1 MKKLKRTSGIIL
13 SLIMM
18 LQLIIPCVYAADNSV
33 KIKAEAITSA
43 DTSLVVEVQSA
54 ITGGFMKVIEI
65 PSGETYNSSNFFTYT
80 ALTDIVGYS
89 SVKAGD
95 NTISLVAAPT
105 VGNQVIA
112 VLRDT
117 TSGSMVEYTSE
128 PITVT
133 ESDNSKFISIKSTNI
148 TSTDTSLVVN
158 VQKSITAGFMR
169 ILEIPSD
176 EEYNSSNFFNY
187 TSLAT
192 MGYASITAGNNTVS
206 LDTSPTLGNKV
217 IAVLRDTSTTPLN
230 EYVSETVTVTE
241 GGGSTSGN
249 ILDNC
254 SAEIVMNGK
263 TNFSVSDTSAVVN
276 VKLDESLT
284 NGVYMTVF
292 AYPGNT
298 AFDSDSIANKRLYAG
313 FVHNG
318 DSVTCDFSS
327 STLPLKAGYKI
338 IACLNVPIG
347 DDNYRSVVSQAYEV
361 LDENGNGAP
370 VYDWPHIN
378 IDEAALEAG
387 ATSLHMTLTGDE
399 RLFSNDAIT
408 IHYCLY
414 QYPAVETFDLE
425 GEYMIPLL
433 SVKSATGAF
442 TSEKFTFTEPLI
454 EGYRVRAIVYW
465 SQDIESFVPKGNDY
479 EYAATDNSVLVSE
492 ASSVSVSFS
501 ADKALSSDT
510 SVSVNVSGDVPSG
523 SILLLHSFTDDT
535 YTWLADGNLLVANKT
550 NLTAGNNQSITVTNS
565 DNLTAGRKL
574 IALILSNGSIIAQST
589 PISITDEELVEPVCN
604 IATSN
609 VSVDTKELWLTTNFD
624 NAIRSGYVTIYEYE
638 GDTFD
643 IDNNDNVILHGGAAT
658 ASATSQKITINS
670 YSLPLIEGRKII
682 AVLNLRK
689 ADETV
694 FTRYYS
700 EPVTVAGAAPMQA
713 PTISINEKE
722 ITTGDLKAK
731 LVTSFDSRAEVTYTL
746 YSYSDGIENG
756 TVLASKTCYSAG
768 NETAYFKSGTTPLT
782 AGNKIQAV
790 ITATYGS
797 QTETAYS
804 NIITVTE
811 PPAWDTPTIAVHG
824 EYITP
829 DTTKVTVTSTYD
841 EGYLS
846 MDGYYCNIT
855 LYQIPI
861 DKDTSDEFWE
871 QSWAERIGTVQNSRG
886 EVEINLTSALKAGYK
901 LVAKLRLPHIEWEG
915 EEVDYVSMPVYI
927 LNEGESIPKPIVLLY
942 NLGTDTATGSKL
954 AEVLENL
961 NIEVKNITGD
971 LLGEEVGYLAELDGF
986 EASGEVYNG
995 NSYDTQFMLMCNLG
1009 EALLDKVLA
1018 GMKENNVIVNH
1029 KAVLT
1034 QYNRYYK
1041 FYELIRDIQDE
1052 HKEFQAIL
1060 ALDKIIKEGEAL
1072 NEADYTA
1079 EKWSAFSAVLISAQ
1093 NTLSAET
1100 ASYEDYL
1107 GAYCNLRKAIKGLS
1121 DITDYTDIQKNMSL
1135 VIGSTTTENAE
1146 LMIGYYKSG
1155 VLLKLDSDTVN
1166 SDFTYALSDVEGAD
1180 EIKVFLWN
1188 SINTM
1193 RPLCEAQSETII
1205 SASKDKSEYIKAVNS
1220 IVVDGVEV
1228 LSDSVTAANVINSDG
1243 SINLSNANVFAN
1255 GENDA
1260 YLVTI
1265 SADGYD
1271 TRTTLVGD
1279 TTLKNWQGSWE
1290 NWQKFIFADDEYNQ
1304 QYPYLERVWSLAYDG
1319 YIAAF
1324 EAAGMGDTMKKM
1336 YPNVNSLKT
1345 YWNNMTYTVT
1355 DENTVP
1361 IAEIRVDASAD
1372 GYTLAWKNDAGEI
1385 IAKDTYTMTGKMKN
1399 GLEGATM
1406 YIFTADNLTGTFKYF
1421 VTMCPGM
1428 EGTEEMPVA
1437 SHYHYQFGS
1446 SLDNLLNN
1454 GELYNGTDKNI
1465 KNKQWYATMINKDE
1479 SALAKY
1485 NVILGMHRAAKWSE
1499 IPND

>member
-18 LQLIIPCVYAADNSV
+18 LQLLIPCAYAADNSV
-33 KIKAEAITSA
+33 KIKT
-43 DTSLVVEVQSA
+43 
-54 ITGGFMKVIEI
+54 
-65 PSGETYNSSNFFTYT
+65 ET
-80 ALTDIVGYS
+80 
-89 SVKAGD
+89 
-95 NTISLVAAPT
+95 
-105 VGNQVIA
+105 
-112 VLRDT
+112 
-117 TSGSMVEYTSE
+117 
-128 PITVT
+128 
-133 ESDNSKFISIKSTNI
+133 I
-148 TSTDTSLVVN
+148 TSTDTSLIVN
-158 VQKSITAGFMR
+158 VQKAITAGFMR

-192 MGYASITAGNNTVS
+192 VGFASITAGNNTVNF
-206 LDTSPTLGNKV
+206 DTTPIAGNKV
-217 IAVLRDTSTTPLN
+217 IAVLRDTSTSPLT
-230 EYVSETVTVTE
+230 EYVSEVVTVTE

-318 DSVTCDFSS
+318 DSVNCEFSS
-327 STLPLKAGYKI
+327 NTLPLKAGYKI

-361 LDENGNGAP
+361 LDKDGNGAP
-370 VYDWPHIN
+370 VYNWPHIN

-399 RLFSNDAIT
+399 RLFNNEAIT

-414 QYPAVETFDLE
+414 QYPKDETFDLE

-442 TSEKFTFTEPLI
+442 TSEKFTFTEPLR

-479 EYAATDNSVLVSE
+479 EYAATDNSVIVSE
-492 ASSVSVSFS
+492 ASSASVSFN
-501 ADKALSSDT
+501 ADKILSSDT
-510 SVSVNVSGDVPSG
+510 TVSVNVSGDVPSG
-523 SILLLHSFTDDT
+523 SILLLHSFTGDT

-550 NLTAGNNQSITVTNS
+550 NLIAGNNQSIAVANS
-565 DNLTAGRKL
+565 NNLTAGRKL
-574 IALILSNGSIIAQST
+574 IALILSNGSIIAQSA
-589 PISITDEELVEPVCN
+589 PVSITDEELIEPVVS
-604 IATSN
+604 IATAN
-609 VSVDTKELWLTTNFD
+609 INVDTKEMWLITNFD
-624 NAIRSGYVTIYEYE
+624 SAIRSGYVTVYEYE

-643 IDNNDNVILHGGAAT
+643 IDNDDNVILYGNSAA
-658 ASATSQKITINS
+658 ASAKSKKISINTSA
-670 YSLPLIEGRKII
+670 LPLIEGRKII
-682 AVLNLRK
+682 AVLNLKK
-689 ADETV
+689 ADETT

-700 EPVTVAGAAPMQA
+700 DSVTVEGAAPMQT

-722 ITTGDLKAK
+722 ITTGDLNAK
-731 LVTSFDSRAEVTYTL
+731 LITSFDSRAEATYTL
-746 YSYSDGIENG
+746 YSYSDSIENG
-756 TVLASKTCYSAG
+756 TVLASKTCYSSG

-811 PPAWDTPTIAVHG
+811 PPAWDTPTIAIHG

-829 DTTKVTVTSTYD
+829 DTTKITVTSTYD

-846 MDGYYCNIT
+846 MDDYYCNIT

-871 QSWAERIGTVQNSRG
+871 QSWAERVGTVQNTRG
-886 EVEINLTSALKAGYK
+886 EVEINFTSALKAGYK

-915 EEVDYVSMPVYI
+915 EEVDYISMPTYI

-954 AEVLENL
+954 AKVLENL

-986 EASGEVYNG
+986 EASGEPYDG
-995 NSYDTQFMLMCNLG
+995 DSFDTQFMLMCNLG

-1018 GMKENNVIVNH
+1018 DMKENNVTVNH
-1029 KAVLT
+1029 KAILT

-1041 FYELIRDIQDE
+1041 FYELISDIQDE

-1060 ALDKIIKEGEAL
+1060 SLDKIIKEGEAL
-1072 NEADYTA
+1072 NETDYTA
-1079 EKWSAFSAVLISAQ
+1079 EKWSVFSDALTAAQ
-1093 NTLSAET
+1093 DTLSAEI

-1107 GAYCNLRKAIKGLS
+1107 EAYCTLRKAIKGLS
-1121 DITDYTDIQKNMSL
+1121 DISDYTDIQKSMSL
-1135 VIGSTTTENAE
+1135 VTGSTTAANAA
-1146 LMIGYYKSG
+1146 LMIGYYKNG

-1166 SDFTYALSDVEGAD
+1166 GDFTHALLDIEGAD
-1180 EIKVFLWN
+1180 EIKVFLWK
-1188 SINTM
+1188 SIN
-1193 RPLCEAQSETII
+1193 S
-1205 SASKDKSEYIKAVNS
+1205 
-1220 IVVDGVEV
+1220 
-1228 LSDSVTAANVINSDG
+1228 
-1243 SINLSNANVFAN
+1243 
-1255 GENDA
+1255 
-1260 YLVTI
+1260 
-1265 SADGYD
+1265 
-1271 TRTTLVGD
+1271 
-1279 TTLKNWQGSWE
+1279 
-1290 NWQKFIFADDEYNQ
+1290 
-1304 QYPYLERVWSLAYDG
+1304 LEPVCA
-1319 YIAAF
+1319 
-1324 EAAGMGDTMKKM
+1324 
-1336 YPNVNSLKT
+1336 
-1345 YWNNMTYTVT
+1345 
-1355 DENTVP
+1355 
-1361 IAEIRVDASAD
+1361 ASA
-1372 GYTLAWKNDAGEI
+1372 E
-1385 IAKDTYTMTGKMKN
+1385 
-1399 GLEGATM
+1399 
-1406 YIFTADNLTGTFKYF
+1406 
-1421 VTMCPGM
+1421 
-1428 EGTEEMPVA
+1428 
-1437 SHYHYQFGS
+1437 
-1446 SLDNLLNN
+1446 
-1454 GELYNGTDKNI
+1454 
-1465 KNKQWYATMINKDE
+1465 
-1479 SALAKY
+1479 
-1485 NVILGMHRAAKWSE
+1485 
-1499 IPND
+1499 

>member
-1 MKKLKRTSGIIL
+1 MKKLKRTSGIII
-13 SLIMM
+13 SLIMV
-18 LQLIIPCVYAADNSV
+18 LQLIIPCVYAADNAV
-33 KIKAEAITSA
+33 VIKSKTITSA
-43 DTSLVVEVQSA
+43 DTNIVVEVQSA
-54 ITGGFMKVIEI
+54 IKGGFMKVIEV

-89 SVKAGD
+89 AVKAGD
-95 NTISLVAAPT
+95 NTISLTAAPT

-133 ESDNSKFISIKSTNI
+133 EPDNSKFVSIKSETI
-148 TSTDTSLVVN
+148 TSTDTSIDVN
-158 VQKSITAGFMR
+158 VQKSITTGFMR
-169 ILEIPSD
+169 ILEIPSN

-192 MGYASITAGNNTVS
+192 VGFAAITAGNNTVS
-206 LDTSPTLGNKV
+206 LDTPPTAGNKV
-217 IAVLRDTSTTPLN
+217 IAVLRDTSTTPLT

-241 GGGSTSGN
+241 GSGTGGN

-284 NGVYMTVF
+284 QVYLTVF

-313 FVHNG
+313 FVSNG
-318 DSVTCDFSS
+318 QSVECNFSD
-327 STLPLKAGYKI
+327 TQLPLKAGYKI

-370 VYDWPHIN
+370 VYNYPHIN
-378 IDEAALEAG
+378 IDETTLEAG
-387 ATSLHMTLTGDE
+387 ATSLHLTLTGDE
-399 RLFSNDAIT
+399 RLFNNDKIT

-414 QYPAVETFDLE
+414 QYPKDEVFDLE

-442 TSEKFTFTEPLI
+442 TSEKFTFTEPLR
-454 EGYRVRAIVYW
+454 EDYRVRAIVYW

-479 EYAATDNSVLVSE
+479 EHAAVDNSVIISP
-492 ASSVSVSFS
+492 ASSVSVSFN

-510 SVSVNVSGDVPSG
+510 SVSVNVAGDVPDG
-523 SILLLHSFTDDT
+523 SILLLHSFTGDT

-550 NLTAGNNQSITVTNS
+550 GLTAGNNQSIAVANS
-565 DNLTAGRKL
+565 DNLIAGRKL
-574 IALILSNGSIIAQST
+574 IALILSGGNIIAQSA
-589 PISITDEELVEPVCN
+589 PISITEEESINPSVSVV
-604 IATSN
+604 TSSVN
-609 VSVDTKELWLTTNFD
+609 VDTKDLWVVTNFD
-624 NAIRSGYVTIYEYE
+624 SAVRSGYITIYEYNTDE
-638 GDTFD
+638 FD
-643 IDNNDNVILHGGAAT
+643 IDNDNNIILHGGAAT
-658 ASATSQKITINS
+658 ASAASRKISINTSA
-670 YSLPLIEGRKII
+670 LPLIEGHKII
-682 AVLNLRK
+682 AVLNLKK

-700 EPVTVAGAAPMQA
+700 EPITVAGAAPMQI

-731 LVTSFDSRAEVTYTL
+731 LITSFDSRAEVTYTL
-746 YSYSDGIENG
+746 YSYSDSIENG

-790 ITATYGS
+790 ITASYGS

-811 PPAWDTPTIAVHG
+811 PPKWNTPTIAIHG

-829 DTTKVTVTSTYD
+829 DTTKITVTSTYD

-846 MDGYYCNIT
+846 MDSYYCNIT
-855 LYQIPI
+855 LYQVPV

-871 QSWAERIGTVQNSRG
+871 QSWAERVGTVQNTRG
-886 EVEINLTSALKAGYK
+886 ETEITLTSALKAGYK
-901 LVAKLRLPHIEWEG
+901 LIAKLRLPHIEWEG
-915 EEVDYVSMPVYI
+915 EEVDYISMPTYI

-942 NLGTDTATGSKL
+942 NLGTDTATGSRL
-954 AEVLENL
+954 AQVLENL

-986 EASGEVYNG
+986 EASGETYKG
-995 NSYDTQFMLMCNLG
+995 DSFDTQFMLMCNLG

-1018 GMKENNVIVNH
+1018 GMKENNVVVNH

-1041 FYELIRDIQDE
+1041 FYELISDIQDE

-1072 NEADYTA
+1072 KEADYSA
-1079 EKWSAFSAVLISAQ
+1079 EKWSVFSDTLTAAQ
-1093 NTLSAET
+1093 NTLSAEA
-1100 ASYEDYL
+1100 ASYEDYI
-1107 GAYCNLRKAIKGLS
+1107 GAYCDLRKTIKGLS

-1146 LMIGYYKSG
+1146 LMIGYYKNG
-1155 VLLKLDSDTVN
+1155 VLLELDSDTV
-1166 SDFTYALSDVEGAD
+1166 SGDFTHALLDVEGAD

-1188 SINTM
+1188 SINAM
-1193 RPLCEAQSETII
+1193 LPLCAAQ
-1205 SASKDKSEYIKAVNS
+1205 
-1220 IVVDGVEV
+1220 
-1228 LSDSVTAANVINSDG
+1228 
-1243 SINLSNANVFAN
+1243 
-1255 GENDA
+1255 
-1260 YLVTI
+1260 
-1265 SADGYD
+1265 
-1271 TRTTLVGD
+1271 
-1279 TTLKNWQGSWE
+1279 
-1290 NWQKFIFADDEYNQ
+1290 
-1304 QYPYLERVWSLAYDG
+1304 
-1319 YIAAF
+1319 
-1324 EAAGMGDTMKKM
+1324 
-1336 YPNVNSLKT
+1336 
-1345 YWNNMTYTVT
+1345 
-1355 DENTVP
+1355 
-1361 IAEIRVDASAD
+1361 
-1372 GYTLAWKNDAGEI
+1372 
-1385 IAKDTYTMTGKMKN
+1385 
-1399 GLEGATM
+1399 
-1406 YIFTADNLTGTFKYF
+1406 
-1421 VTMCPGM
+1421 
-1428 EGTEEMPVA
+1428 TE
-1437 SHYHYQFGS
+1437 
-1446 SLDNLLNN
+1446 
-1454 GELYNGTDKNI
+1454 
-1465 KNKQWYATMINKDE
+1465 
-1479 SALAKY
+1479 
-1485 NVILGMHRAAKWSE
+1485 
-1499 IPND
+1499 

>member
-1 MKKLKRTSGIIL
+1 MKKLKRTSGIII

-18 LQLIIPCVYAADNSV
+18 LQLIIPCAYAADNAV
-33 KIKAEAITSA
+33 AIKSKTITSA
-43 DTSLVVEVQSA
+43 DTNIVVEVQIT

-89 SVKAGD
+89 AVKAGD
-95 NTISLVAAPT
+95 NTISLTAAPT

-133 ESDNSKFISIKSTNI
+133 EPDKSKFVSIKSETI
-148 TSTDTSLVVN
+148 TSTDTSIDVN

-169 ILEIPSD
+169 ILEIPSN
-176 EEYNSSNFFNY
+176 EEYTSSNFFNY

-192 MGYASITAGNNTVS
+192 VGFAAITAGNNTVS
-206 LDTSPTLGNKV
+206 LDTSPTAGNKV
-217 IAVLRDTSTTPLN
+217 IAVLRDTSTTPLT

-241 GGGSTSGN
+241 GSGTGGNTGGN

-284 NGVYMTVF
+284 QVYLTVF

-313 FVHNG
+313 FVSNG
-318 DSVTCDFSS
+318 HSVECNFSD
-327 STLPLKAGYKI
+327 TQLPLKAGYKI

-370 VYDWPHIN
+370 VYNYPHIN
-378 IDEAALEAG
+378 IDETTLEAG
-387 ATSLHMTLTGDE
+387 ATSLHLTLTGDE
-399 RLFSNDAIT
+399 RLFNNDKIT

-414 QYPAVETFDLE
+414 QYPKDEVFDLE

-442 TSEKFTFTEPLI
+442 TSEKFTFTEPLR
-454 EGYRVRAIVYW
+454 EDYRVRAIVYW

-479 EYAATDNSVLVSE
+479 EHAAVDNSVIVSPS
-492 ASSVSVSFS
+492 SSVSVSFN

-510 SVSVNVSGDVPSG
+510 SVSVNVAGDVPDG
-523 SILLLHSFTDDT
+523 SILLLHSFTGDT
-535 YTWLADGNLLVANKT
+535 YTWLADENLLVANKT
-550 NLTAGNNQSITVTNS
+550 GLTSGNNQSITVANS
-565 DNLTAGRKL
+565 DNLIAGRKL
-574 IALILSNGSIIAQST
+574 IALILSDGKIIAQSA
-589 PISITDEELVEPVCN
+589 PISITEEESINPSVSVV
-604 IATSN
+604 TSSVN
-609 VSVDTKELWLTTNFD
+609 VDTKDLWVVTNFD
-624 NAIRSGYVTIYEYE
+624 SAVRSGYMTIYEYNTDE
-638 GDTFD
+638 FD
-643 IDNNDNVILHGGAAT
+643 IDNDNNIILHGGAAT
-658 ASATSQKITINS
+658 ASAASRKISINAS
-670 YSLPLIEGRKII
+670 ALPLIEGHKII
-682 AVLNLRK
+682 AVLNLKK

-700 EPVTVAGAAPMQA
+700 EPITVAGAAPMQK

-731 LVTSFDSRAEVTYTL
+731 LITSFDSRAEVTYTL
-746 YSYSDGIENG
+746 YSYSDSIENG

-782 AGNKIQAV
+782 AGSKIQAV

-811 PPAWDTPTIAVHG
+811 PPSWDTPTIAIHG

-829 DTTKVTVTSTYD
+829 DTTKITVTSTYD

-855 LYQIPI
+855 LYQVPV

-871 QSWAERIGTVQNSRG
+871 QSWAERVGTVQNTRG
-886 EVEINLTSALKAGYK
+886 ETEITLTSALKAGYK

-915 EEVDYVSMPVYI
+915 EEVDYISMPTYI

-942 NLGTDTATGSKL
+942 NLGTDTATGSRL
-954 AEVLENL
+954 AQVLENL

-986 EASGEVYNG
+986 EASGETYKG
-995 NSYDTQFMLMCNLG
+995 DSFDTQFMLMCNLG

-1018 GMKENNVIVNH
+1018 GMKENNVTVNH
-1029 KAVLT
+1029 KAILT

-1041 FYELIRDIQDE
+1041 FYELISDIQDE

-1072 NEADYTA
+1072 NEADYTV
-1079 EKWSAFSAVLISAQ
+1079 EKWLVFSDALTAAQ
-1093 NTLSAET
+1093 NTLSAEA
-1100 ASYEDYL
+1100 ASYEDYI
-1107 GAYCNLRKAIKGLS
+1107 GAYCDLRKAIKGLS

-1135 VIGSTTTENAE
+1135 VTGSTTTENAA
-1146 LMIGYYKSG
+1146 LMIGYYKNG
-1155 VLLKLDSDTVN
+1155 VLLKLDSDTV
-1166 SDFTYALSDVEGAD
+1166 SGDFTHALLEVEGAD
-1180 EIKVFLWN
+1180 EIRVFLWN
-1188 SINTM
+1188 SINSM
-1193 RPLCEAQSETII
+1193 LPLCAAQ
-1205 SASKDKSEYIKAVNS
+1205 
-1220 IVVDGVEV
+1220 
-1228 LSDSVTAANVINSDG
+1228 
-1243 SINLSNANVFAN
+1243 
-1255 GENDA
+1255 
-1260 YLVTI
+1260 
-1265 SADGYD
+1265 
-1271 TRTTLVGD
+1271 
-1279 TTLKNWQGSWE
+1279 
-1290 NWQKFIFADDEYNQ
+1290 
-1304 QYPYLERVWSLAYDG
+1304 
-1319 YIAAF
+1319 
-1324 EAAGMGDTMKKM
+1324 
-1336 YPNVNSLKT
+1336 
-1345 YWNNMTYTVT
+1345 
-1355 DENTVP
+1355 
-1361 IAEIRVDASAD
+1361 
-1372 GYTLAWKNDAGEI
+1372 
-1385 IAKDTYTMTGKMKN
+1385 
-1399 GLEGATM
+1399 
-1406 YIFTADNLTGTFKYF
+1406 
-1421 VTMCPGM
+1421 
-1428 EGTEEMPVA
+1428 TE
-1437 SHYHYQFGS
+1437 
-1446 SLDNLLNN
+1446 
-1454 GELYNGTDKNI
+1454 
-1465 KNKQWYATMINKDE
+1465 
-1479 SALAKY
+1479 
-1485 NVILGMHRAAKWSE
+1485 
-1499 IPND
+1499 